1 MCGCAVGTMKSRVNR
16 ARGKLAELMGV
27 DVAEDFGGE
36 HIPRPRGIA
45 VG

>member
-1 MCGCAVGTMKSRVNR
+1 VNR

-27 DVAEDFGGE
+27 EGAEDFGSEQG
-36 HIPRPRGIA
+36 PRPRGIA

>member
-27 DVAEDFGGE
+27 EGAEDFGGE
-36 HIPRPRGIA
+36 HTARPRGIA